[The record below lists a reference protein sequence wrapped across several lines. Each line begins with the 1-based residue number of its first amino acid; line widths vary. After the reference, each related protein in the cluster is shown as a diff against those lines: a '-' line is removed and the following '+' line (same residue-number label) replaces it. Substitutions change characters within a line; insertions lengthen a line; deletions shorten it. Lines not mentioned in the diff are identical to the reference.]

1 MALNEINSFNSLVWC
16 LNLARLGKHSYNFER
31 ENIMDYI
38 RDRGERIEQ
47 KPAKRFPLH
56 RIKPKLIYNGNGY
69 RMFKTQQRLGK
80 TNDELFFA
88 AEGTSPPSFKNNSG
102 RILIWLEEEAQFD

>member
-38 RDRGERIEQ
+38 RDRGERI
-47 KPAKRFPLH
+47 
-56 RIKPKLIYNGNGY
+56 
-69 RMFKTQQRLGK
+69 
-80 TNDELFFA
+80 
-88 AEGTSPPSFKNNSG
+88 
-102 RILIWLEEEAQFD
+102 

>member
-56 RIKPKLIYNGNGY
+56 RIKPKLIYNRNGY
-69 RMFKTQQRLGK
+69 RMFKTQQSMRR
-80 TNDELFFA
+80 N
-88 AEGTSPPSFKNNSG
+88 
-102 RILIWLEEEAQFD
+102 